1 MSNRFVRRG
10 ASAVVR
16 PAAVLALGVLA
27 ASCAPTDRALA
38 PTPSDAPRARLAAP
52 GMQAVR
58 ISEIHYD
65 NAGTADVG
73 EAIEVSFPVGTDL
86 TGWRLVRYNGSSPAA
101 ATTYATPGVAT
112 GSSELLAT
120 LTPTVCGP
128 RAVVV
133 VNYLTDGL
141 QNGTNDGVALVNGS
155 NEVVELLSWEGVFT
169 AAAGTVAAGVTST
182 DIGVAETNNT
192 PAGTSMQR
200 NGANVW
206 STGGAQTFGACNVGE
221 SDDTPPP
228 AVATVTV
235 EPSSATLPVGGTQQ
249 FAATARDAQGQPIA
263 GATVTWSIAD
273 SLPVATVS
281 TSGLVTGQAAGTA
294 TVVATSGTVSG
305 TATVT
310 VSAPPTGTG
319 SARIAEVHYDN
330 EGTDSGEAIE
340 IEGAAGTSL
349 AGWSLVLYSGTP
361 GSANLGQPYST
372 VALSATIPA
381 TCGARGVVV
390 QQYAVNGI
398 QNGDADGIALVS
410 AGGQVVEFLSYEGSF
425 TATGGPAAGMT
436 SVDIGVSETS
446 STPTGRSLQRA
457 GNGAW
462 FGPATST
469 FGQCNPAT
477 PPAAP
482 TGVILEGYSF
492 RDAAPIPVG
501 FGELYRFKDLT
512 SNTFVRTGLTW
523 TSSAPGVATV
533 DALGNVT
540 ARAVGTATIT
550 AVEAAT
556 GRTASTTV
564 TTTVFSYSDLS
575 VYADELQFGT
585 PTDATP
591 ADEYLVNRETFA
603 ASWNATRGQPNWV
616 AYNLESTHRLNVADR
631 CDCFIADPLLPSS
644 FPVITTADYDS
655 SGYSRGHMTMSADR
669 TRGALDNAT
678 TFYYTNI
685 IPQTS
690 QNNGGPWL
698 ALEQYLG
705 DLAVSQN
712 KEIFIVSGGA
722 AYSGTLNNA
731 GRVAIPTR
739 TWKVAV
745 ILDRNEGIANVAS
758 PADVE
763 VIAVD
768 MPNTTT
774 VSGGWEQFRISIDQ
788 VEALT
793 GYDLLSAL
801 PDGIEQIV
809 EARRAGVRQVAM
821 ELQPEQ
827 LSVSTTAAVTVVL
840 LSDAAFDATTVNAA
854 DTRLVVN
861 GSSAVAPITRG
872 TVVNTSVR
880 DVNGD
885 GRVDRIIGFS
895 MSALRSAGFSP
906 GASSLVLRPTA
917 TPTPWEAFDVTPPS
931 VVP

>member
-10 ASAVVR
+10 TSAVL
-16 PAAVLALGVLA
+16 PASVLALGVLA
-27 ASCAPTDRALA
+27 ASCAPADRALA
-38 PTPSDAPRARLAAP
+38 PTPSDAPRPRLAAP
-52 GMQAVR
+52 GAQAVR

-86 TGWRLVRYNGSSPAA
+86 TGWRLVRYNGSTPTAA
-101 ATTYATPGVAT
+101 STYATPGVAT
-112 GSSELLAT
+112 GSSETLAS
-120 LTPTVCGP
+120 LTPTTCGP

-169 AAAGTVAAGVTST
+169 AAAGTVAAGITST

-206 STGGAQTFGACNVGE
+206 TTGGAQTFGTCNVGE
-221 SDDTPPP
+221 NDDTPPP
-228 AVATVTV
+228 AVVSVTV
-235 EPSSATLPVGGTQQ
+235 APATATLLVGGTQQ

-263 GATVTWSIAD
+263 GASVTWSIAD
-273 SLPVATVS
+273 ASPVATVS
-281 TSGLVTGQAAGTA
+281 STGLVTGQQAGTA
-294 TVVATSGTVSG
+294 TVVATSGSVADS
-305 TATVT
+305 ATVT
-310 VSAPPTGTG
+310 VTAPSGGGGTTNVRV
-319 SARIAEVHYDN
+319 SEFHYDN
-330 EGTDSGEAIE
+330 EGTDAGEAIE
-340 IEGAAGTSL
+340 IEGDAGGSL
-349 AGWSLVLYSGTP
+349 AGWSLVLYSVTSGATEGLSYRTVPLTGTF
-361 GSANLGQPYST
+361 GNA
-372 VALSATIPA
+372 
-381 TCGARGVVV
+381 CGGTRGVLSFPVV
-390 QQYAVNGI
+390 GL
-398 QNGDADGIALVS
+398 QNGPQDGFALVS
-410 AGGQVVEFLSYEGSF
+410 AAGQVVEFLSYEGSF
-425 TATGGPAAGMT
+425 PAGNGPAAGLT
-436 SVDIGVSETS
+436 AIDVGVDENPAP
-446 STPTGRSLQRA
+446 PTGRSLQRA
-457 GNGAW
+457 GNDVW

-477 PPAAP
+477 PPSAP

-492 RDAAPIPVG
+492 RGTEPIPVG
-501 FGELYRFKDLT
+501 FGELYRFKDLST
-512 SNTFVRTGLTW
+512 NTFVRTGLTW
-523 TSSAPGVATV
+523 TSSAPAIATV

-540 ARAVGTATIT
+540 AVSVGSATIT
-550 AVEAAT
+550 AVETAT
-556 GRTASTTV
+556 GRTASTSV
-564 TTTVFSYSDLS
+564 TTTVFGYSDLA

-603 ASWNATRGQPNWV
+603 ASWNASRGQPNWV
-616 AYNLESTHRLNVADR
+616 AYNLEATHRLNVTDR

-644 FPVITTADYDS
+644 FPVITTADYDGS
-655 SGYSRGHMTMSADR
+655 NYSRGHMTMSADR
-669 TRGALDNAT
+669 TRGTLDNAT

-705 DLAVSQN
+705 DLAVNQN
-712 KEIFIVSGGA
+712 REIFIVSGGA

-763 VIAVD
+763 IIAVD

-774 VSGGWEQFRISIDQ
+774 VSGGWEQFRVSVDQ
-788 VEALT
+788 VEQLT
-793 GYDLLSAL
+793 GYDLLSVL

-827 LSVSTTAAVTVVL
+827 LSVSTTAAVSVVL
-840 LSDAAFDATTVNAA
+840 LSDVTFDAATVSAA

-861 GSSAVAPITRG
+861 GSALVAPIQRG
-872 TVVNTSVR
+872 TVVNTSLR

-885 GRVDRIIGFS
+885 GRQDRVIGFS
-895 MSALRSAGFSP
+895 MSALRAAGFSV

-917 TPTPWEAFDVTPPS
+917 TPTAWEAFDVSLPT

>member
-10 ASAVVR
+10 ASAVL
-16 PAAVLALGVLA
+16 PAGVLALGVLA
-27 ASCAPTDRALA
+27 ASCAPADRALA
-38 PTPSDAPRARLAAP
+38 PTPSDAPRPRLAAP
-52 GMQAVR
+52 GAQAVR

-73 EAIEVSFPVGTDL
+73 EAIEVSFPIGTDL
-86 TGWRLVRYNGSSPAA
+86 TGWRLVRYNGSTPAA
-101 ATTYATPGVAT
+101 AITYATPGVAP
-112 GSSELLAT
+112 GSSETLAS
-120 LTPTVCGP
+120 LTPTACGP

-169 AAAGTVAAGVTST
+169 AAAGTVAAGITST
-182 DIGVAETNNT
+182 DVGVAETNTT

-206 STGGAQTFGACNVGE
+206 TTGGTATFGACNAGE
-221 SDDTPPP
+221 NDDTPPP
-228 AVATVTV
+228 AVASVTV
-235 EPSSATLPVGGTQQ
+235 APTSATLLVGGTQQ

-263 GATVTWSIAD
+263 GATITWSIAD
-273 SLPVATVS
+273 ASPVVATVGS
-281 TSGLVTGQAAGTA
+281 TGLVTGQAAGTA
-294 TVVATSGTVSG
+294 IVIATSGTVADS
-305 TATVT
+305 ATVT
-310 VSAPPTGTG
+310 VTAPTGGGATNVRV
-319 SARIAEVHYDN
+319 SEFHYDN
-330 EGTDSGEAIE
+330 EGTDAGEAIE
-340 IEGAAGTSL
+340 IEGDAGGSL
-349 AGWSLVLYSGTP
+349 AGWSLVLYSVTTGATQGLSYQTVSLSGTF
-361 GSANLGQPYST
+361 GNACSGT
-372 VALSATIPA
+372 
-381 TCGARGVVV
+381 RGVLAFNV
-390 QQYAVNGI
+390 AGL
-398 QNGDADGIALVS
+398 QNGPQDGFALVN
-410 AGGQVVEFLSYEGSF
+410 ADGQVVEFLSYEGSF
-425 TATGGPAAGMT
+425 PAGNGPAAGMT
-436 SVDIGVSETS
+436 ATDVGVDEDPAPPV
-446 STPTGRSLQRA
+446 GRSLQRA
-457 GNGAW
+457 GNGVW

-492 RDAAPIPVG
+492 REAAPIPVG
-501 FGELYRFKDLT
+501 FGELYRFKDVT
-512 SNTFVRTGLTW
+512 TNTFVRTGLTW
-523 TSSAPGVATV
+523 TSSAPGVASV

-540 ARAVGTATIT
+540 AVGVGTATIT
-550 AVEAAT
+550 AVETAT

-564 TTTVFSYSDLS
+564 TTTVFGYSDLS

-616 AYNLESTHRLNVADR
+616 AYNLEATHRLNLADR
-631 CDCFIADPLLPSS
+631 CDCFIADPLLPAS
-644 FPVITTADYDS
+644 FPVITTADYDGS
-655 SGYSRGHMTMSADR
+655 TYSRGHMTMSADR

-705 DLAVSQN
+705 DLAVNQN

-763 VIAVD
+763 IIAVD

-774 VSGGWEQFRISIDQ
+774 VSGGWEQFRVSIDQ

-840 LSDAAFDATTVNAA
+840 LSDAVFDATTVNAA

-861 GSSAVAPITRG
+861 GTAPVAPIQRG

-885 GRVDRIIGFS
+885 GRADRIIGFS
-895 MSALRSAGFSP
+895 MANLRAAGFAV

-917 TPTPWEAFDVTPPS
+917 TPTSWEAFDATLPT